1 MSQQQKV
8 KSKLHH
14 NFLIPWVQILPFI
27 DGGSGGE
34 MIFLVISGK
43 IRISRGKFGF
53 EGKYC
58 VKFGVMG
65 LR

>member
-14 NFLIPWVQILPFI
+14 NFLIPGVQILPFI
-27 DGGSGGE
+27 DGGGNK
-34 MIFLVISGK
+34 IFLVISGK